1 MKILKRLTVGILILV
16 AICLIFP
23 PQGKAETKMDFY
35 LNWSTPYAD
44 HIAIFVALRKGYFKE
59 QGLDVAI
66 KNAKGSNAC
75 VKVIGARKDDLALG
89 MADTL
94 AILKAVGRGIPI
106 KSISAVYQSNPTA
119 IISLKKNNFNT
130 INDLVGKSLADSP
143 TSMTYYFIKAGLA
156 KSNLDFNQI
165 KFLAVEN
172 KAKDAMLMTGKAD
185 AIAGTANGQA
195 VNIEAKGHAVNL
207 ITMQDLNIQAYG
219 MCIIAND
226 NMLKNKEVIEKF
238 MNAYVKGIQFQRNNP
253 QEASV
258 LFQKE
263 VPLKTLGIVS
273 KKNTMNIKL
282 MESKDALKNGF
293 GHQTKEA
300 WEILQNILYENKVVD
315 QKIDAGKFFTNDF
328 MVPDA
333 KAVFK

>member
-1 MKILKRLTVGILILV
+1 MKNLKQVTAGILILA

-23 PQGKAETKMDFY
+23 AQGQAQTKMDFY

-44 HIAIFVALRKGYFKE
+44 HIAVFVALRNGYFKE
-59 QGLDVAI
+59 QGLDVVI

-75 VKVIGARKDDLALG
+75 VKVVGARKDDLSLG

-94 AILKAVGRGIPI
+94 AILKGVGRGIPV
-106 KSISAVYQSNPTA
+106 KSITAIYQSNPTA
-119 IISLKKNNFNT
+119 IISLKKNNFKT

-195 VNIEAKGHAVNL
+195 VNIEAKGHEVNL

-219 MCIIAND
+219 MCIVANN
-226 NMLKNKEVIEKF
+226 NMLKNKEVIQKF
-238 MNAYVKGIQFQRNNP
+238 MKAYVKGIKYQRSNP
-253 QEASV
+253 QEAAV

-263 VPLKTLGIVS
+263 VPLKTLAIVS
-273 KKNTMNIKL
+273 KKNTMNIRL
-282 MESKDALKNGF
+282 MESKDALENGF

-300 WEILQNILYENKVVD
+300 WEVLQDILYENKVVD
-315 QKIDAGKFFTNDF
+315 QKIDAAKFFTNDF
-328 MVPDA
+328 MVPEA
-333 KAVFK
+333 KTVFK